1 MESIFGM
8 LSLCIFF
15 LIILCIYLVL
25 KYKNL
30 NEDYDRKIDELKI
43 VRKINASLRDD
54 VDNSGENTNDLKR
67 ASQLFEEVKTVL
79 IAYDKNGRSN
89 PAQALENLR
98 YALSRLAGK

>member
-15 LIILCIYLVL
+15 LIILCIYVSM

-54 VDNSGENTNDLKR
+54 FDNSGENTNDLKR

-89 PAQALENLR
+89 PSQALENLR